1 MMKTMKTMKTICMA
15 LLSPL
20 LAAGPVHAAISVTDG
35 SGATVTL
42 ARPAQRVV
50 TLAPHATELVYA
62 AGAGERIV
70 GASDYSD
77 YPPAAKAIP
86 RIGGS
91 HQVDTERLLALR
103 PDLLVVWQGGNGERQ
118 LEPLRRLGVPVYRS
132 EPKSLDDIPAE
143 LERLG
148 TLAGTEASARPA
160 AAALRSRLAAL
171 GERYRDRAPVTV
183 FYQVWDQPLYTLNGR
198 QIVSDA
204 IRLCGGVNVFADLS
218 ALAPTVSV
226 EAVLQKNPEV
236 IIRGGQGGADAAGL
250 AMWKRTPALLAT
262 QRGNLYTVQSDLM
275 TRAGPRMVDGAEA
288 LCGLLD
294 QARKKRR

>member
-1 MMKTMKTMKTICMA
+1 MKQLCIA
-15 LLSPL
+15 LLW
-20 LAAGPVHAAISVTDG
+20 LATGTAGAAIDVKDG
-35 SGATVTL
+35 TGATVTL
-42 ARPAQRVV
+42 AQPARRIV
-50 TLAPHATELVYA
+50 TLAPHATELVFA

-77 YPPAAKAIP
+77 YPPAANAIP

-118 LEPLRRLGVPVYRS
+118 LETLRRLGVPIYRS
-132 EPKSLDDIPAE
+132 EPKSLADIPDE
-143 LERLG
+143 VERLG
-148 TLAGTEASARPA
+148 QLTGTEASAQA
-160 AAALRSRLAAL
+160 AAAAMRTRLAAL
-171 GERYRDRAPVTV
+171 AERSRGKAPVSV

-204 IRLCGGVNVFADLS
+204 IRLCGGVNVFADLA
-218 ALAPTVSV
+218 ALAPTVGV

-236 IIRGGQGGADAAGL
+236 IVRGGKGGEEAPGL
-250 AMWKRTPALLAT
+250 AMWKRYPALLAT
-262 QRGNLYTVQSDLM
+262 QRGNLYTVRSDLM

-288 LCGLLD
+288 LCGLLE
-294 QARKKRR
+294 QARAKRG

>member
-1 MMKTMKTMKTICMA
+1 MKRICVA
-15 LLSPL
+15 LLL
-20 LAAGPVHAAISVTDG
+20 LAAASSRAAISVQDG

-42 ARPAQRVV
+42 AQPAQRVV

-70 GASDYSD
+70 GVSDYSD

-86 RIGGS
+86 RIGSS

-103 PDLLVVWQGGNGERQ
+103 PDLLVVWQGGNADRL
-118 LEPLRRLGVPVYRS
+118 LEPLRRLGVPVYQS
-132 EPKSLDDIPAE
+132 EPKRLDDIPDE
-143 LERLG
+143 VERLG
-148 TLAGTEASARPA
+148 KLTGTEARAQPA
-160 AAALRSRLAAL
+160 AAALRARLGAL
-171 GERYRDRAPVTV
+171 AERYRGKPQVSV

-204 IRLCGGVNVFADLS
+204 IRLCGGVNVFDNLA

-236 IIRGGQGGADAAGL
+236 IVRGGDDAKASGL
-250 AMWKRTPALLAT
+250 AMWKRYPALLAA
-262 QRGNLYTVQSDLM
+262 QRGNLYTVSSALM

-288 LCGLLD
+288 LCGVLE
-294 QARKKRR
+294 QARGKRR

>member
-1 MMKTMKTMKTICMA
+1 MMKRRCVA
-15 LLSPL
+15 LLL
-20 LAAGPVHAAISVTDG
+20 LAAASSRAAISVQDG

-42 ARPAQRVV
+42 AQPAQRVV

-86 RIGGS
+86 RIGSS

-103 PDLLVVWQGGNGERQ
+103 PDLLVVWQGGNADRL
-118 LEPLRRLGVPVYRS
+118 LEPLRRLGVPVYQS
-132 EPKSLDDIPAE
+132 EPKRLDDIPDE
-143 LERLG
+143 VERIGKL
-148 TLAGTEASARPA
+148 TGTEARAQPA
-160 AAALRSRLAAL
+160 AAALRARLGAL
-171 GERYRDRAPVTV
+171 AERYRGKPQVSV

-204 IRLCGGVNVFADLS
+204 IRLCGGVNVFDNLA

-236 IIRGGQGGADAAGL
+236 IVRGGEDAKASGL
-250 AMWKRTPALLAT
+250 TMWKRYPVLLAA
-262 QRGNLYTVQSDLM
+262 QRDNLYTVSSELM

-288 LCGLLD
+288 LCGLLE
-294 QARKKRR
+294 QARGKRR

>member
-1 MMKTMKTMKTICMA
+1 MMKRRCVA
-15 LLSPL
+15 LLL
-20 LAAGPVHAAISVTDG
+20 LAAASSRAAISVQDG

-42 ARPAQRVV
+42 AQPAQRVV

-86 RIGGS
+86 RIGSS

-103 PDLLVVWQGGNGERQ
+103 PDLLVVWQGGNADRL
-118 LEPLRRLGVPVYRS
+118 LEPLRRLGVPVYQS
-132 EPKSLDDIPAE
+132 EPKRLDDIPDE
-143 LERLG
+143 VERLG
-148 TLAGTEASARPA
+148 KLTGTEARAQPA
-160 AAALRSRLAAL
+160 AAALRARLGAL
-171 GERYRDRAPVTV
+171 AERYRGKPQVSV

-204 IRLCGGVNVFADLS
+204 IRLCGGVNVFDNLA

-236 IIRGGQGGADAAGL
+236 IVRGGEDAKASGL
-250 AMWKRTPALLAT
+250 TMWKRYPVLLAA
-262 QRGNLYTVQSDLM
+262 QRDNLYTVSSELM

-288 LCGLLD
+288 LCGLLE
-294 QARKKRR
+294 QARGKRR

>member
-1 MMKTMKTMKTICMA
+1 MRKIFCLA
-15 LLSPL
+15 LLS
-20 LAAGPVHAAISVTDG
+20 LASGLAGAAIEVKDG
-35 SGATVTL
+35 AGATVTL
-42 ARPAQRVV
+42 AQPARRIV
-50 TLAPHATELVYA
+50 TLAPHATEMVFA
-62 AGAGERIV
+62 AGAGDHIV

-77 YPPAAKAIP
+77 YPPAANAIP

-91 HQVDTERLLALR
+91 HQIDTERLLALR

-132 EPKSLDDIPAE
+132 EPKRLDDIPDE
-143 LERLG
+143 VERLG
-148 TLAGTEASARPA
+148 KLTGTEASAQA
-160 AAALRSRLAAL
+160 AASAMRVRLAAL
-171 GERYRDRAPVTV
+171 AERNRGKAPVSV

-204 IRLCGGVNVFADLS
+204 IRLCGGINVFADLA

-236 IIRGGQGGADAAGL
+236 IVRGGEGGDKAPGL
-250 AMWKRTPALLAT
+250 AMWKRYPVLLAT
-262 QRGNLYTVQSDLM
+262 QRGNLYTVRSDLM

-288 LCGLLD
+288 LCGALE
-294 QARKKRR
+294 QARAKRR